1 MPQWRKVGVTSAFL
15 LGWSC
20 VSALSAQQSP
30 TRIHGPASSVLFTAE
45 TIPGLATN
53 LPDTTATSP
62 QPTHWKKGL
71 VIGGLVGTVGL
82 GGFVYALCEGLKET
96 QESCV
101 GPGLG
106 GAAIGAV
113 IGATVGALIGGQF
126 PKRGAVVPAVDSAGT
141 SS

>member
-1 MPQWRKVGVTSAFL
+1 VSSAFL

-20 VSALSAQQSP
+20 ISALGAQQLP
-30 TRIHGPASSVLFTAE
+30 TMIQGPASSVLFTAQ
-45 TIPGLATN
+45 TLSGIATN
-53 LPDTTATSP
+53 LPDTAATSP

-71 VIGGLVGTVGL
+71 VIGGVIGTVGL

-101 GPGLG
+101 GPALG

-113 IGATVGALIGGQF
+113 IGGTVGALIGGQF
-126 PKRGAVVPAVDSAGT
+126 PKRSATVPAVDSTGT
-141 SS
+141 SP